1 MVSCEKKPKRSSVAA
16 VAPGGGATERC
27 PWEGKAWGGLMGEAA
42 LELVVKA
49 FSDGLWE
56 VREVQA
62 PG

>member
-1 MVSCEKKPKRSSVAA
+1 MVSCEKRPKRSHVVA
-16 VAPGGGATERC
+16 VAPGREVPRGGKG
-27 PWEGKAWGGLMGEAA
+27 PGGLMEEAA

-56 VREVQA
+56 VREDQA

>member
-1 MVSCEKKPKRSSVAA
+1 MVTVAS
-16 VAPGGGATERC
+16 GGGDVERC
-27 PWEGKAWGGLMGEAA
+27 PWEGEAWGALMEEAA

-56 VREVQA
+56 VPA